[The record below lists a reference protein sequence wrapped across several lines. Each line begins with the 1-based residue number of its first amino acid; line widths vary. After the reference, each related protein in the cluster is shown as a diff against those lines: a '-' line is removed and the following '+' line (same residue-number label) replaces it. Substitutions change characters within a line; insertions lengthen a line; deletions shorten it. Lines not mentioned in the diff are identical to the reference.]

1 MRILVMGAGG
11 IGGTVTGH
19 LVEMGA
25 EVVASTT
32 NERIYGA
39 VREGGFRLAG
49 DGDQRTVEGEI
60 TLGVPADRQFDMVL
74 LATQPPQVEEA
85 ARMARPQ
92 LAEGGRMMCFQNGLC
107 EQRIGRIIGDD
118 NVIGGIVAWGA
129 SMPEPGLYDKTS
141 SGGFVLGKIGG
152 PVDDRIREIGSM
164 LEVIGPVAY
173 TDNLLGARW
182 SKLALNCG
190 ISSLGTIGG
199 DRLGSLVVIRKVR
212 RLCLEIFTE
221 VVAVAHAEGVKLEKV
236 AGTLDLDWIALGE
249 EEARKKGSPSLAA
262 KHALLLAV
270 GLRYRRL
277 RSSMLSAIERGRQPA
292 IDFLNGEIVTRG
304 AQHGIDTP
312 VNSLITQTV
321 HEIAAGKRKSSRAEI
336 DRIFEE
342 TRL

>member
-1 MRILVMGAGG
+1 MGAGG

-249 EEARKKGSPSLAA
+249 
-262 KHALLLAV
+262 
-270 GLRYRRL
+270 
-277 RSSMLSAIERGRQPA
+277 
-292 IDFLNGEIVTRG
+292 
-304 AQHGIDTP
+304 
-312 VNSLITQTV
+312 
-321 HEIAAGKRKSSRAEI
+321 
-336 DRIFEE
+336 
-342 TRL
+342 